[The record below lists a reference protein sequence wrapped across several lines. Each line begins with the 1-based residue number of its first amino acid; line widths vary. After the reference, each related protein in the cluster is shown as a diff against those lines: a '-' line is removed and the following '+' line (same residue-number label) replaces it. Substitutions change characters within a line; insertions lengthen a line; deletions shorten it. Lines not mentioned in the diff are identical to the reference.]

1 MPTKEEIAKRTAE
14 IILADVPEMVKGEL
28 TPETN
33 LRTETAIDS
42 MGFIYIMSKLEG
54 EYHAMVPE
62 EEWDSIITLDDV
74 AAAILRHV
82 KA

>member
-1 MPTKEEIAKRTAE
+1 
-14 IILADVPEMVKGEL
+14 
-28 TPETN
+28 
-33 LRTETAIDS
+33 
-42 MGFIYIMSKLEG
+42 MSKLEG

-62 EEWDSIITLDDV
+62 EEWDSIVTLDDV